1 MIISRTPFRISFF
14 GGGTDYPVWYREN
27 GGAVLSTTID
37 KYCYIS
43 CRYLPPFFEH
53 KYRVSYSR
61 IDMVREIEEIGHP
74 AVKEVFKFMNIEE
87 GVEVHHD
94 GDLPAR
100 TGLGSSSAF
109 TVGLIHSLYALKGEM
124 VTKGQLAKDAI
135 YVEQELIKEN
145 VGSQDQVATAYGGF
159 NRISFLHDHSI
170 DVRPLIMSS
179 ERQNKL
185 QNNLMLCFTGFS
197 RCASDIAKE
206 QLKRT
211 QEKKKEL
218 SKMHQMVD
226 EAISILNSD
235 STNIEEFGKLLHE
248 SWKLKRS
255 LTDKISNSKV
265 DEIYDT
271 AYSSGASG
279 GKLLGAGGGGFMI
292 IFARPEIQQKIRK
305 KLKDLLIVPFQFETM
320 GSQIIVYQ
328 PNQTYSINESDA

>member
-1 MIISRTPFRISFF
+1 MIISRTPFRMSFF

-27 GGAVLSTTID
+27 SGAVISTTID

-61 IDMVREIEEIGHP
+61 IDMVREIEKISHP
-74 AVKEVFKFMNIEE
+74 AVKGVFKFMDIEE
-87 GVEVHHD
+87 GVEIHHD

-100 TGLGSSSAF
+100 TGLGSSSSF
-109 TVGLIHSLYALKGEM
+109 TVGLIHSLYALKGKM
-124 VTKGQLAKDAI
+124 VTKEQLAKDAI

-159 NRISFLHDHSI
+159 NRIGFFHDHSI
-170 DVRPLIMSS
+170 DVKPIIMAS
-179 ERQNKL
+179 EKQNEL

-197 RCASDIAKE
+197 RYASDIAKE
-206 QLKRT
+206 QLKII
-211 QEKKKEL
+211 QKKKKEL

-255 LTDKISNSKV
+255 LTNKISNSKV
-265 DEIYDT
+265 DKIYDI

-292 IFARPEIQQKIRK
+292 IFARPEIQQKLK
-305 KLKDLLIVPFQFETM
+305 EKLKDLLIVPFQFETM

-328 PNQTYSINESDA
+328 PNRSYTA